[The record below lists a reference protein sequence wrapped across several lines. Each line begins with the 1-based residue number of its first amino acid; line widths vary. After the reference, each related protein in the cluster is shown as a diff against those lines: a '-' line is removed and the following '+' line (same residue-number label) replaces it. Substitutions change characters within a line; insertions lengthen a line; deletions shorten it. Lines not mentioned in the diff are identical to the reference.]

1 MLGPSLRRARTS
13 LSNHPTVAA
22 VFPPTGFHRP
32 AAAEEE
38 EQLLSCEL
46 RKCARASDLRNGSAI
61 HARLLKG
68 SAPFSLFL
76 RNHVLNAYLKCGS
89 LESGLQLFDEMPER
103 NVVSWS
109 ALIAGF
115 VQRGRPEG
123 AVALFR
129 GMNREGTARPNE
141 FTLVS
146 ALHACSLLG
155 ESGLARQV
163 YAHVVKLGFEG
174 NVYLINAFS
183 TALIRN
189 GRLSEAMEV
198 FEKCPIRDIVSWNAI
213 MAGYLELSYAE
224 VPWFWGRM
232 IREGEVKPD
241 HYTFSSV
248 LTALAALSDIDMGL
262 QVHAQL
268 VKCGHGSEI
277 CVGNSLVGMYL
288 KNLRLDEGFRAFEEM
303 CSKDVLSWTQMA
315 AGCLL
320 CGEPGRAL
328 EVFAEMRKAGVMA
341 NEFTLSTALNACA
354 NIASLEEGVK
364 IHGLRIK
371 LGSNDDICALN
382 ALIDMYMKCGCVDAA
397 RGVFQSMKEHSVVS
411 WTTMIIGCAQNGQ
424 AREAL
429 KFFDEMIEEGAQPNQ
444 ITFVCVLYACSQG
457 GFVDEGWKYF
467 SSMSQRHGISR
478 GEDHYACMVNLLG
491 RNGQIKQAEGL
502 ILSMPFQPGVLIWQ
516 TLLGA
521 ALIHGDME
529 TAKHASDQALKL
541 DRKDPSTYVLLSN
554 MFAGLRNWD
563 GVGMMRELMGT
574 SDVRK
579 LPGSSWIGQEK
590 SGPQALADG

>member
-1 MLGPSLRRARTS
+1 MLGPTFHRARRS

-22 VFPPTGFHRP
+22 VFPPTDFQKS
-32 AAAEEE
+32 AAEEE
-38 EQLLSCEL
+38 EEL
-46 RKCARASDLRNGSAI
+46 YSREIHKCARTSDLRNGRAI
-61 HARLLKG
+61 HAPLLKG
-68 SAPFSLFL
+68 SVPFSLFL
-76 RNHVLNAYLKCGS
+76 KNQMLNAYLKCGS
-89 LESGLQLFDEMPER
+89 LESGLRLFEEMPER

-109 ALIAGF
+109 ALITGF
-115 VQRGRPEG
+115 VQQGRPEG
-123 AVALFR
+123 AISLFR
-129 GMNREGTARPNE
+129 RMNREGTARPNE

-146 ALHACSLLG
+146 TLHACSLLR
-155 ESGLARQV
+155 ESGLAHQV
-163 YAHVVKLGFEG
+163 YAQVVRLGFEW

-189 GRLSEAMEV
+189 GRLLEAMEV
-198 FEKCPIRDIVSWNAI
+198 FEKCQLRDIVSWNAI

-232 IREGEVKPD
+232 IREGEVKPN

-248 LTALAALSDIDMGL
+248 LTALASLSDIEMGL

-268 VKCGHGSEI
+268 VKCGHGSDI
-277 CVGNSLVGMYL
+277 CVGNSLVGMYV
-288 KNLRLDEGFRAFEEM
+288 KNLRLDEGFRAFGEM
-303 CSKDVLSWTQMA
+303 CSRNVLSWTQMA

-320 CGEPGRAL
+320 CGEPGKAL
-328 EVFAEMRKAGVMA
+328 EVFAEMRKAGILP

-364 IHGLRIK
+364 IHGVRIK
-371 LGSNDDICALN
+371 LGSDVDICAAN

-397 RGVFQSMKEHSVVS
+397 RGVFQSMREHSVVS

-429 KFFDEMIEEGAQPNQ
+429 KFFDEMIEEGAQPND
-444 ITFVCVLYACSQG
+444 ITFVCVLDACSQG

-467 SSMSQRHGISR
+467 SSMSQHHGISPR
-478 GEDHYACMVNLLG
+478 EDHYACMVNLLG

-521 ALIHGDME
+521 ALFHGDME
-529 TAKHASDQALKL
+529 TAKRASDHALKL

-563 GVGMMRELMGT
+563 GVGMMRELMET

-579 LPGSSWIGQEK
+579 LPGSSWIVQEK
-590 SGPQALADG
+590 GGPPALADG

>member
-1 MLGPSLRRARTS
+1 M
-13 LSNHPTVAA
+13 
-22 VFPPTGFHRP
+22 
-32 AAAEEE
+32 
-38 EQLLSCEL
+38 
-46 RKCARASDLRNGSAI
+46 
-61 HARLLKG
+61 
-68 SAPFSLFL
+68 
-76 RNHVLNAYLKCGS
+76 
-89 LESGLQLFDEMPER
+89 
-103 NVVSWS
+103 
-109 ALIAGF
+109 
-115 VQRGRPEG
+115 
-123 AVALFR
+123 
-129 GMNREGTARPNE
+129 
-141 FTLVS
+141 
-146 ALHACSLLG
+146 
-155 ESGLARQV
+155 
-163 YAHVVKLGFEG
+163 
-174 NVYLINAFS
+174 
-183 TALIRN
+183 
-189 GRLSEAMEV
+189 
-198 FEKCPIRDIVSWNAI
+198 
-213 MAGYLELSYAE
+213 
-224 VPWFWGRM
+224 
-232 IREGEVKPD
+232 
-241 HYTFSSV
+241 
-248 LTALAALSDIDMGL
+248 
-262 QVHAQL
+262 
-268 VKCGHGSEI
+268 
-277 CVGNSLVGMYL
+277 
-288 KNLRLDEGFRAFEEM
+288 
-303 CSKDVLSWTQMA
+303 
-315 AGCLL
+315 
-320 CGEPGRAL
+320 
-328 EVFAEMRKAGVMA
+328 
-341 NEFTLSTALNACA
+341 
-354 NIASLEEGVK
+354 
-364 IHGLRIK
+364 
-371 LGSNDDICALN
+371 
-382 ALIDMYMKCGCVDAA
+382 
-397 RGVFQSMKEHSVVS
+397 S